1 MRAGRR
7 NSDTHVSSFLAA
19 LGCWLP
25 RAHDAAMIDRRS
37 FRGGTVCGLSQRDA
51 AACICFCCVHLVSTS
66 SIGMPFSCR
75 RLAECLL
82 QSAAGLG
89 TWPALSEGCGS
100 RFGAL
105 AMRLRR
111 RVYPGC
117 SPFSWPRLCLK
128 RLRLSRQPGASHRGR
143 SRAGG
148 ACTLRVLGRAIPLC
162 DACFMARAVCGA
174 RGAERRAPLWIWFSP
189 PCWPLNEGTGFFI
202 CQYLI

>member
-1 MRAGRR
+1 MSPPFSLRWAAG
-7 NSDTHVSSFLAA
+7 
-19 LGCWLP
+19 C
-25 RAHDAAMIDRRS
+25 RAHDSAMIDRRS

-51 AACICFCCVHLVSTS
+51 AACIFFCCVHLVSTS

-117 SPFSWPRLCLK
+117 SPFSFLM
-128 RLRLSRQPGASHRGR
+128 ASALPQA
-143 SRAGG
+143 S
-148 ACTLRVLGRAIPLC
+148 
-162 DACFMARAVCGA
+162 
-174 RGAERRAPLWIWFSP
+174 APLPAAWRFSP
-189 PCWPLNEGTGFFI
+189 REKPRVAHAPFVCSVVPSRSVMRASWLVLCAAPEELRGEPHCGYGSA
-202 CQYLI
+202 LHAGL

>member
-51 AACICFCCVHLVSTS
+51 AACIFFCCVHLVSTS

-128 RLRLSRQPGASHRGR
+128 RLRLSRLPGASHRGR
-143 SRAGG
+143 SRGWRMHPSFVCSVVPSRSVMRASW
-148 ACTLRVLGRAIPLC
+148 LVLCA
-162 DACFMARAVCGA
+162 
-174 RGAERRAPLWIWFSP
+174 APEES
-189 PCWPLNEGTGFFI
+189 
-202 CQYLI
+202 